1 MMHKMK
7 CLSLVLLSASVLG
20 CGAPDIDYSGP
31 VDDWRHAGNSA
42 DGMRYS
48 PLDQIDKDN
57 VDQLKE
63 VWRYKLGEASDGY
76 DGNTAT
82 ALQVTPLIIDD
93 TMYVCSPYNRVIALD
108 PETGAEVWV
117 FDPKV
122 DRSGVYSAN
131 CRGVSYFESPKASQ
145 CPKRLFMGTIDGR
158 LFAINAETG
167 APCAGFGNNG
177 EIDLKQGL
185 GDVRPGEYYVTSP
198 PLVVNNLVIPNA
210 FIQDGQRTDAPG
222 GGIRAFDAKTGDLV
236 WVWDPVPPGVKPVTA
251 RDLRQGQTL
260 SRSTPNSWGL
270 MSASPDGS
278 TIYIPTGGP
287 QPDHYGGKERGD
299 LDYYGTSV
307 VALDAKTGK
316 RKWHFQTVHHDI
328 WDYDVAAQ
336 PVVYPREDGSLAVVA
351 ATKQGHIFLLDSE
364 TGESLFPVEE
374 RAVPQTDSAGEYT
387 SPTQPFPTTPAPLHP
402 SRITED
408 DLFGVF
414 PGDKDHCEKI
424 FAGLR
429 HDGIYTPPSLE
440 GTLVNPGI
448 GGGINWGSVSID
460 PVARRM
466 IVNQQIN
473 PFLVQLVRREDMSG
487 EGARDLVGFNPQ
499 EGTPYVVS
507 RNFFTTPF
515 PDMRPC
521 IKPPWGKITAIDIDS
536 GEILWDKPLGNLNG
550 LAPFGVGRFLNW
562 GVPNT
567 GGSVQTASGLIFI
580 AATMD
585 RYFRAF
591 DADTGEVLWQQELPY
606 SAHATPA
613 TYRLRED
620 GKQYVVIAAGG
631 HAGIMSP
638 TGDTLIAF
646 ALKDE

>member
-1 MMHKMK
+1 MIRLVGLAQVLLWI
-7 CLSLVLLSASVLG
+7 CLSG
-20 CGAPDIDYSGP
+20 CGSADIDFSGP
-31 VDDWRHAGNSA
+31 VDDWRHAGNTA

-48 PLDQIDKDN
+48 PLNQINKHN
-57 VDQLKE
+57 VDRLEE
-63 VWRYKLGEASDGY
+63 VWRYRLSEASDGY

-82 ALQVTPLIIDD
+82 ALQVTPLVVDD
-93 TMYVCSPYNRVIALD
+93 TMYLCSPYNKVIALD
-108 PETGAEVWV
+108 PSTGAELWV

-122 DRSGVYSAN
+122 NLQGVYSAN
-131 CRGVSYFESPKASQ
+131 CRGVSYFENKVSPR
-145 CPKRLFMGTIDGR
+145 CPKRLFLGTADGR
-158 LFAINAETG
+158 LLAINAQTG
-167 APCAGFGNNG
+167 ELCAGFGSKG

-185 GDVRPGEYYVTSP
+185 GDVRAGEYYVTSP
-198 PLVVNNLVIPNA
+198 PLVANGLVIPNA

-222 GGIRAFDAKTGDLV
+222 GAIRAFDAISGELK
-236 WVWDPVPPGVKPVTA
+236 WVWDPVPPGIKPVTA
-251 RDLRQGQTL
+251 RDLQQGKTL
-260 SRSTPNSWGL
+260 TRSTPNSWGL
-270 MSASPDGS
+270 MSVSPDGS

-287 QPDHYGGKERGD
+287 QPDHYGGDERGR
-299 LDYYGTSV
+299 LDFYGTSV
-307 VALDAKTGK
+307 VALNAKTGK
-316 RKWHFQTVHHDI
+316 LKWHFQTVHHDI

-336 PVVYPREDGSLAVVA
+336 PVVYPRADGSLAVVA

-364 TGESLFPVEE
+364 TGESLFPVQQ
-374 RAVPQTDSAGEYT
+374 RAVPQTNADGEYT
-387 SPTQPFPTTPAPLHP
+387 AATQPFPTKPEPLHP
-402 SRITED
+402 ALITED

-414 PGDKDHCEKI
+414 PGDKDHCKKI

-429 HDGIYTPPSLE
+429 HEGIYTPPSIE

-473 PFLVQLVRREDMSG
+473 PFVVQLVRREEMSG

-521 IKPPWGKITAIDIDS
+521 IKPPWGKITAIDIDT
-536 GEILWDKPLGNLNG
+536 GDILWDKPLGNLNG
-550 LAPFGVGRFLNW
+550 LAPLGIGRFLNW

-580 AATMD
+580 GATMD

-591 DADTGEVLWQQELPY
+591 DADNGEILWQHELPY

-613 TYRLRED
+613 TYRLSKEA
-620 GKQYVVIAAGG
+620 KQFVVIAAGG

-646 ALKDE
+646 ALKD

>member
-1 MMHKMK
+1 MIRRIGFAQ
-7 CLSLVLLSASVLG
+7 LLLWLVLSG
-20 CGAPDIDYSGP
+20 CGSPDVNFSGP
-31 VDDWRHAGNSA
+31 VDDWRHAGNTA
-42 DGMRYS
+42 DGLRYS
-48 PLDQIDKDN
+48 PLTQINKDN
-57 VDQLKE
+57 VDQLQE
-63 VWRYKLGEASDGY
+63 VWRYHLGEASDGY

-82 ALQVTPLIIDD
+82 ALQVTPLVVDE
-93 TMYVCSPYNRVIALD
+93 TMYLCTPYSRVIALD
-108 PETGAEVWV
+108 PENGSELWV
-117 FDPKV
+117 FDPEV
-122 DRSGVYSAN
+122 SLEGVYSAN
-131 CRGVSYFESPKASQ
+131 CRGVSYFEHSKSQ
-145 CPKRLFMGTIDGR
+145 RCPKRLFLGTIDGR
-158 LFAINAETG
+158 LIALNAKTG
-167 APCAGFGNNG
+167 ELCRGFGSAG
-177 EIDLKQGL
+177 QIDLKQGL
-185 GDVRPGEYYVTSP
+185 GDVRAGEYYVTSP
-198 PLVVNNLVIPNA
+198 PLVVQGLVIPNA

-222 GGIRAFDAKTGDLV
+222 GAIRAFDALSGDLV
-236 WVWDPVPPGVKPVTA
+236 WVWDPVPPDMTAVTA
-251 RDLRQGQTL
+251 RDVKEGKTL

-287 QPDHYGGKERGD
+287 QPDHYGGDERGN
-299 LDYYGTSV
+299 LDTYGTSV

-316 RKWHFQTVHHDI
+316 RRWHFQTVHHDI

-351 ATKQGHIFLLDSE
+351 ATKQGHVFLLDAES
-364 TGESLFPVEE
+364 GEPLFPVEQ
-374 RAVPQTDSAGEYT
+374 RAVPQTDAVGEYT
-387 SPTQPFPTTPAPLHP
+387 APTQPFPTKPQPLHP

-414 PGDKDHCEKI
+414 PGDKDHCKTV

-429 HDGIYTPPSLE
+429 HEGIYTPPSME

-473 PFLVQLVRREDMSG
+473 PFLVQLVKREDMSG

-536 GEILWDKPLGNLNG
+536 GDILWDKPLGNLNG
-550 LAPFGVGRFLNW
+550 LAPLGIGRFLNW

-580 AATMD
+580 GATMD

-591 DADTGEVLWQQELPY
+591 DADSGEILWQHELPY

-613 TYRLRED
+613 TYRLRAD
-620 GKQYVVIAAGG
+620 GKQFVVIAAGG

-638 TGDTLIAF
+638 TGDTVIAF
-646 ALKDE
+646 ALKDES

>member
-1 MMHKMK
+1 MIRLVGLAQVLLWI
-7 CLSLVLLSASVLG
+7 CLSG
-20 CGAPDIDYSGP
+20 CGSADIDFSGP
-31 VDDWRHAGNSA
+31 VDDWRHAGNTA

-48 PLDQIDKDN
+48 PLNQINKHN
-57 VDQLKE
+57 VDRLEE
-63 VWRYKLGEASDGY
+63 VWRYRLSEASDGY

-82 ALQVTPLIIDD
+82 ALQVTPLVVDD
-93 TMYVCSPYNRVIALD
+93 TMYLCSPYNKVIALD
-108 PETGAEVWV
+108 PSTGAELWV

-122 DRSGVYSAN
+122 NLQGVYSAN
-131 CRGVSYFESPKASQ
+131 CRGVSYFENKVSPR
-145 CPKRLFMGTIDGR
+145 CPKRLFLGTADGR
-158 LFAINAETG
+158 LLAINAQTG
-167 APCAGFGNNG
+167 ELCAGFGSKG

-185 GDVRPGEYYVTSP
+185 GDVRAGEYYVTSP
-198 PLVVNNLVIPNA
+198 PLVANGLVIPNA

-222 GGIRAFDAKTGDLV
+222 GAIRAFDAISGELK
-236 WVWDPVPPGVKPVTA
+236 WVWDPVPPGIKPVTA
-251 RDLRQGQTL
+251 RDLQQGKTL
-260 SRSTPNSWGL
+260 TRSTPNSWGL
-270 MSASPDGS
+270 MSVSPDGS

-287 QPDHYGGKERGD
+287 QPDHYGGDERGR
-299 LDYYGTSV
+299 LDFYGTSV
-307 VALDAKTGK
+307 VALNAKTGK
-316 RKWHFQTVHHDI
+316 LKWHFQTVHHDI

-336 PVVYPREDGSLAVVA
+336 PVVYPRADGSLAVVA

-364 TGESLFPVEE
+364 TGESLFPVQQ
-374 RAVPQTDSAGEYT
+374 RAVPQTNADGEYT
-387 SPTQPFPTTPAPLHP
+387 AATQPFPTKPEPLHP
-402 SRITED
+402 ALITED

-414 PGDKDHCEKI
+414 PGDKDHCKKI

-429 HDGIYTPPSLE
+429 HEGIYTPPSIE

-473 PFLVQLVRREDMSG
+473 PFVVQLVRREEMSG

-521 IKPPWGKITAIDIDS
+521 IKPPWGKITAIDIDT
-536 GEILWDKPLGNLNG
+536 GDILWDKPLGNLNG
-550 LAPFGVGRFLNW
+550 LAPLGIGRFLNW

-580 AATMD
+580 GATMD

-591 DADTGEVLWQQELPY
+591 DADNGEILWQHELPY

-613 TYRLRED
+613 TYRLSKEA
-620 GKQYVVIAAGG
+620 KQFVVIAAGG

-646 ALKDE
+646 ALQD

>member
-1 MMHKMK
+1 MIRRAGLAQVLLWI
-7 CLSLVLLSASVLG
+7 CLSG
-20 CGAPDIDYSGP
+20 CGSADIDFSGP
-31 VDDWRHAGNSA
+31 VDDWRHAGNTA
-42 DGMRYS
+42 DGLRYS
-48 PLDQIDKDN
+48 PLNQINKHN
-57 VDQLKE
+57 VDRLEE
-63 VWRYKLGEASDGY
+63 VWRYRLSEASDGY

-82 ALQVTPLIIDD
+82 ALQVTPLVVDD
-93 TMYVCSPYNRVIALD
+93 SMYLCTPYNRVVALD
-108 PETGAEVWV
+108 PETGAELWV

-122 DRSGVYSAN
+122 NLEGVYSAN
-131 CRGVSYFESPKASQ
+131 CRGVSYFENKVSPR
-145 CPKRLFMGTIDGR
+145 CPKRLFLGTADGR
-158 LFAINAETG
+158 LLAINAQTG
-167 APCAGFGNNG
+167 ELCAGFGSKG

-185 GDVRPGEYYVTSP
+185 GDVRAGEYYVTSP
-198 PLVVNNLVIPNA
+198 PLVANGLVIPNA

-222 GGIRAFDAKTGDLV
+222 GAIRAFDAISGELK
-236 WVWDPVPPGVKPVTA
+236 WVWDPVPPGIKPVTA
-251 RDLRQGQTL
+251 RDLQQGKTL
-260 SRSTPNSWGL
+260 TRSTPNSWGL
-270 MSASPDGS
+270 MSVSPDGS

-287 QPDHYGGKERGD
+287 QPDHYGGDERGR
-299 LDYYGTSV
+299 LDFYGTSV
-307 VALDAKTGK
+307 VALNAKTGK
-316 RKWHFQTVHHDI
+316 LKWHFQTVHHDI

-336 PVVYPREDGSLAVVA
+336 PVVYPRADGSLAVVA

-364 TGESLFPVEE
+364 TGESLFPVEQ
-374 RAVPQTDSAGEYT
+374 RAVPQTDAAGEYT
-387 SPTQPFPTTPAPLHP
+387 APTQPFPTKPEPLHP
-402 SRITED
+402 ALITED

-414 PGDKDHCEKI
+414 PGDKDHCKKI

-429 HDGIYTPPSLE
+429 HEGIYTPPSIE

-473 PFLVQLVRREDMSG
+473 PFLVQLVRREEISG

-521 IKPPWGKITAIDIDS
+521 IKPPWGKITAIDIDT
-536 GEILWDKPLGNLNG
+536 GDILWDKPLGNLNG
-550 LAPFGVGRFLNW
+550 LAPLGIGRFLNW

-580 AATMD
+580 GATMD

-591 DADTGEVLWQQELPY
+591 DADNGEILWQHELPY

-613 TYRLRED
+613 TYRLSKD
-620 GKQYVVIAAGG
+620 GKQFVVIAAGG

-646 ALKDE
+646 ALKD